1 MIAQQVRRFGAIWK
15 YRGFI
20 RSSVVNDIKMRFSRS
35 NIGGIWV
42 ILQPLAQ
49 SAIFALVL
57 SVIMKARLPGIDD
70 THTYAAYL
78 LSGMLCW
85 TLFTES
91 LNKGLGLFLENA
103 GLIKKVNFPLLTL
116 PIIGGFIS
124 LANNFFL
131 LLATVAILALLG
143 VFPTEKF
150 LLVPVL
156 LLLTLGLGLG
166 VGVFLGILNVF
177 IRDIGVIVP
186 IILQFMFWFC
196 PIVYSPESLPGGF
209 RAVLAYN
216 PVSWIVRAYQD
227 VLVFDRWPAFETLLP
242 ALVVALISWV
252 LVRFLIRRTYAQM
265 VDIL

>member
-1 MIAQQVRRFGAIWK
+1 
-15 YRGFI
+15 
-20 RSSVVNDIKMRFSRS
+20 MRFSRS
-35 NIGGIWV
+35 NIGGIWI

-78 LSGMLCW
+78 LGGMLCW

-103 GLIKKVNFPLLTL
+103 SLIKKVSFPLLTL
-116 PIIGGFIS
+116 PIIGGLIS

-131 LLATVAILALLG
+131 LLATLVILVLLG
-143 VFPTEKF
+143 VFPTEKII
-150 LLVPVL
+150 LLPVL

-196 PIVYSPESLPGGF
+196 PIVYSPHSLPEHF
-209 RAVLAYN
+209 QTILAWN
-216 PVSWIVRAYQD
+216 PMSWMVRSYQD
-227 VLVFDRWPAFETLLP
+227 ILVFDRWPAFETLLP
-242 ALVVALISWV
+242 AFAVGVISWV
-252 LVRFLIRRTYAQM
+252 LVRFLIQRTYDQM

>member
-1 MIAQQVRRFGAIWK
+1 MIAQQVRRFSALWK

-20 RSSVVNDIKMRFSRS
+20 RSSVINDIKMRFSRS

-57 SVIMKARLPGIDD
+57 SVIMQARLPGIDD

-85 TLFTES
+85 TLFTEGV
-91 LNKGLGLFLENA
+91 NKGLGLFLENA
-103 GLIKKVNFPLLTL
+103 ALIKKVNFPLLTL
-116 PIIGGFIS
+116 PIIGGLIS
-124 LANNFFL
+124 LMNNLFL
-131 LLATVAILALLG
+131 LLATLVILALLG
-143 VFPTEKF
+143 VFPTEKII
-150 LLVPVL
+150 LLPVV

-166 VGVFLGILNVF
+166 VGVVLGILNVF

-196 PIVYSPESLPGGF
+196 PIVYSPESLPKIF
-209 RAVLAYN
+209 RTVLAYN
-216 PVSWIVRAYQD
+216 PMSWIVRSYQD
-227 VLVFDRWPAFETLLP
+227 ILVFDRWPALETLLP
-242 ALVVALISWV
+242 ALITALVSWL

>member
-1 MIAQQVRRFGAIWK
+1 MIAQQVRRFSALWK

-20 RSSVVNDIKMRFSRS
+20 RSSVINDIKMRFSRS

-57 SVIMKARLPGIDD
+57 SVIMQARLPGIDD

-85 TLFTES
+85 TLFTEGV
-91 LNKGLGLFLENA
+91 NKGLGLFLENA
-103 GLIKKVNFPLLTL
+103 ALIKKVNFPLLTL
-116 PIIGGFIS
+116 PIIGGLIS
-124 LANNFFL
+124 LMNNLFL
-131 LLATVAILALLG
+131 LLATLVILALLG
-143 VFPTEKF
+143 VFPTEKII
-150 LLVPVL
+150 LLPVV

-166 VGVFLGILNVF
+166 VGVVLGILNVF

-196 PIVYSPESLPGGF
+196 PIVYSPESLPKIF
-209 RAVLAYN
+209 RTVLAYN
-216 PVSWIVRAYQD
+216 PMSWIVRSYQD
-227 VLVFDRWPAFETLLP
+227 IRVFDRWPALETLLP
-242 ALVVALISWV
+242 ALITALISWL